1 MVSPQLSNRLGF
13 INPGLTLLVYLHLS
27 NSCSNKKYEF
37 VNGGRVFACFCH
49 FTSKCSLLPARFLHK
64 LAAVTR
70 WCLLCLLWLPHILVH
85 LQRGYCRYHATFCYI
100 CLLCWFSHCYFK
112 AQVHMCPFLVWQANK
127 SQHIDNV
134 PHQAKHSNQLSAAIF
149 KHRLFL
155 GVYVLQAV

>member
-100 CLLCWFSHCYFK
+100 WPALLVFTLLFQSSSSHVSFLGMASKQISAYRQCATPSK
-112 AQVHMCPFLVWQANK
+112 AQQPVECCNL
-127 SQHIDNV
+127 
-134 PHQAKHSNQLSAAIF
+134 
-149 KHRLFL
+149 
-155 GVYVLQAV
+155 